1 MKPGLAAGAS
11 FEILLLADSG
21 LSWLPRM
28 NACRLIPLVTWDAV
42 SYERVLSFLFGEVE
56 RNEGFVAAWALDALA
71 RLAVADESIRG
82 RVRYLLEEA
91 EMTGSPSVRARA
103 RKASKRLTS

>member
-1 MKPGLAAGAS
+1 
-11 FEILLLADSG
+11 
-21 LSWLPRM
+21 M